1 MAIENLITE
10 HIDIWTSAIQN
21 KSSSGRGSSKKID
34 LYGIKKLRELI
45 LELAVRGK
53 LVPQD
58 PNDEPASVLL
68 EQVAKFKL
76 NLVKEKKLKKQKALP
91 TLEEAGVSA
100 KSLPLGWTWAFM
112 PQVIANDDYAIKRG
126 PFGSAL
132 KKAFF
137 VNEGYKVYE
146 QQHAINDDFSRGEY
160 YVDEV
165 KFNELKAFEVKP
177 NDLIISCSGTIG
189 KVAIAPE
196 SMERGI
202 INQALLKIA
211 LNTEALTN
219 DYFKILF
226 SAFFMQTETLTDL
239 QGTAQK
245 NMVSVDTLRKEPFP
259 YPPLQEQHRIVAKVD
274 ELMALCDQLEQQT
287 EASIEAHQVLV
298 EALLA
303 TLTNS
308 ADADELMENWQR
320 ISTHFD
326 TLFTTEASIDQLKQ
340 TILQLAVMGKLV
352 PQDPND
358 EPASVLLDRIAEE
371 KAQLVKDGKIKRQK
385 ALPPIADD
393 EKPFELPNGWEW
405 CRFSEA
411 IDVRDG
417 THDSPKD
424 AEGEDTFPLVTS
436 KNFVNGDIDFE
447 NARRI
452 SAQDHFE
459 IVKRSDVSKYD
470 ILFSMIG
477 GNIGNQVMV
486 KYDRQFSI
494 KNVALFK
501 YYDKELTS
509 PDFVFLFTQNLAN
522 TLQDSASGGAQPFVS
537 LGVLRNLLFPIPPVE
552 EQKRIVAKIAVLIE
566 ICEQLQASIKDA
578 QTTQLH
584 LTDAIIEQVI

>member
-10 HIDIWTSAIQN
+10 HIDIWTSAIQS
-21 KSSSGRGSSKKID
+21 KSSSGRGSSKKMD

-68 EQVAKFKL
+68 KRISAKKHE
-76 NLVKEKKLKKQKALP
+76 LVNSGLIKKPKKLSKISEEEIPFKIPQTWIWTRIQNVGHDLGQKKPNEKFTYIDVGAINKELGVIEDP
-91 TLEEAGVSA
+91 NILEAADAPSRARKLIKKGTVIYSTVRPYLLNIAVIDHEIFPEPIASTAFAIIHPLDGV
-100 KSLPLGWTWAFM
+100 LGSYIYRYLRSPSFITYVESVQNGVAY
-112 PQVIANDDYAIKRG
+112 P
-126 PFGSAL
+126 
-132 KKAFF
+132 
-137 VNEGYKVYE
+137 
-146 QQHAINDDFSRGEY
+146 AINDKQFFIG
-160 YVDEV
+160 
-165 KFNELKAFEVKP
+165 
-177 NDLIISCSGTIG
+177 LIPIP
-189 KVAIAPE
+189 PE
-196 SMERGI
+196 
-202 INQALLKIA
+202 K
-211 LNTEALTN
+211 
-219 DYFKILF
+219 
-226 SAFFMQTETLTDL
+226 
-239 QGTAQK
+239 
-245 NMVSVDTLRKEPFP
+245 
-259 YPPLQEQHRIVAKVD
+259 EQHRIVAKVD

-298 EALLA
+298 ETLLA

-340 TILQLAVMGKLV
+340 RILQLAVMGKLV

>member
-1 MAIENLITE
+1 MSVESLITK
-10 HIDIWTSAIQN
+10 HIDIWTSAVQT
-21 KSSSGRGSSKKID
+21 KSTAGRGTSSKLD

-68 EQVAKFKL
+68 EKIEKEKAL
-76 NLVKEKKLKKQKALP
+76 LVKEKKITKPKKPPKISDDELHYPIPEGWVVRWLPDIYYCISPSGKKLKSSDISDEGTYPVIDQGQEFISGYSD
-91 TLEEAGVSA
+91 EEDHLILVDTPVVIFGDHTRNIKFVDFSFIPGADGT
-100 KSLPLGWTWAFM
+100 KILCPL
-112 PQVIANDDYAIKRG
+112 VISPRYFYI
-126 PFGSAL
+126 
-132 KKAFF
+132 
-137 VNEGYKVYE
+137 
-146 QQHAINDDFSRGEY
+146 AINSYDLESRGY
-160 YVDEV
+160 
-165 KFNELKAFEVKP
+165 
-177 NDLIISCSGTIG
+177 G
-189 KVAIAPE
+189 
-196 SMERGI
+196 RH
-202 INQALLKIA
+202 
-211 LNTEALTN
+211 
-219 DYFKILF
+219 FKILNDNKI
-226 SAFFMQTETLTDL
+226 LI
-239 QGTAQK
+239 
-245 NMVSVDTLRKEPFP
+245 
-259 YPPLQEQHRIVAKVD
+259 PPLSEQHRIVAKVD
-274 ELMALCDQLEQQT
+274 ELMKLCDQLEQQT
-287 EASIEAHQVLV
+287 EASITAHQVLV
-298 EALLA
+298 ETLLA

-308 ADADELMENWQR
+308 SNAEELMENWQR
-320 ISTHFD
+320 ISAHFD
-326 TLFTTEASIDQLKQ
+326 TLFTTEESIDQLKQ

-352 PQDPND
+352 PQNPAD
-358 EPASVLLDRIAEE
+358 EPASELLKRIAKE
-371 KAQLVKDGKIKRQK
+371 KAQLVKEKKIKKQK
-385 ALPPIADD
+385 ALPPITDD
-393 EKPFELPNGWEW
+393 EKPFELPDGWEW

-486 KYDRQFSI
+486 KDDRQFSI

-552 EQKRIVAKIAVLIE
+552 EQKRIVAKIAELIE